1 MKIAVDQ
8 ILLRC
13 SNITKHYLQHHKKI
27 PRNNAGEKKR
37 PGGRFF
43 GSEPD

>member
-1 MKIAVDQ
+1 MMIAVDQ

-27 PRNNAGEKKR
+27 LFKHAGEKKR
-37 PGGRFF
+37 PGGRFS
-43 GSEPD
+43 GSEPN